1 MKSLQ
6 GRLHLGLSSTLFL
19 LMLLLWW
26 FTTAGINHVTEQ
38 MINSRLEHDGEALL
52 ASLQRAE
59 DGHWQL
65 KASQVGHIYQR
76 VFSGHYYVIE
86 VAEQRLRSRSLWDYR
101 LQSSLLAR
109 QPGPDEQ
116 MLLVW
121 RKQFQLNQQP
131 VHILVAEDI
140 TPLQHSLQ
148 RFTYFYALGCLVML
162 LLLLLVQRWVVSH
175 SLIAI
180 KQVSNELE
188 ALSEG
193 ELNSLSGKV
202 PEEIKPLVDEVN
214 RLLQLL
220 SQRLQR
226 SRNAMGN
233 LAHSLKHPLNLL
245 MQLAQ
250 NEALDE
256 ATKRDLNN
264 GTQQI
269 YQLMERELKRAR
281 IAGAGFPAQRFDANA
296 ELPILI
302 DVLKRVY
309 SQKTVQ
315 ISCEIEQNKEYNADR
330 NDMLE
335 LLGNL
340 LDNACKWANSKVS
353 CRIESDRGLTIVIED
368 DGEGCDDQQL
378 INLTGRGTR
387 IDESVSGSGLGL
399 AIVKDIVDL
408 YQGELHFQRSAL
420 GGLLVQVKLGSGC

>member
-6 GRLHLGLSSTLFL
+6 GRLHIGLSATLVL
-19 LMLLLWW
+19 LMLVLWW
-26 FTTAGINHVTEQ
+26 FTTAGINHVSEQ

-52 ASLQRAE
+52 ASLQMDE
-59 DGHWQL
+59 SGQWQL
-65 KASQVGHIYQR
+65 KESQVGHIYQR
-76 VFSGHYYVIE
+76 VFSGHYYVIQI
-86 VAEQRLRSRSLWDYR
+86 ADQRLRSRSLWDYH
-101 LQSSLLAR
+101 LQQPQWAH

-116 MLLVW
+116 LLLVW
-121 RKQFQLNQQP
+121 HREFQLNQQT
-131 VHILVAEDI
+131 VQILVAEDI
-140 TPLQHSLQ
+140 TPLQQSLR
-148 RFTYFYALGCLVML
+148 RFTYFYALGCLLML
-162 LLLLLVQRWVVSH
+162 LLLLLVQRWVVNH

-180 KQVSNELE
+180 KQVSNELD

-226 SRNAMGN
+226 SRNAVGN

-245 MQLAQ
+245 MQLTENAT
-250 NEALDE
+250 LDE
-256 ATKRDLNN
+256 ATKTELRNS
-264 GTQQI
+264 TQQI

-281 IAGAGFPAQRFDANA
+281 IAGAGLPGQHFDAAA
-296 ELPILI
+296 ELPVLI

-309 SQKTVQ
+309 QQKNLQ
-315 ISCEIEQNKEYNADR
+315 ITYQIEHNKEYTADR

-340 LDNACKWANSKVS
+340 LDNACKWANSQVR
-353 CRIESDRGLTIVIED
+353 CCIESDQGLSIMIED

-378 INLTGRGTR
+378 SNLIHRGTR

-399 AIVKDIVDL
+399 AIVNDIVDL
-408 YQGELHFQRSAL
+408 YQGELLFQRSEL
-420 GGLLVQVKLGSGC
+420 GGLEVRVKLGVV